1 MASQQQSYVYWL
13 KKAMA
18 ALGATNISTT
28 GTLAVTGVSTLTG
41 GVAGTPPLKVWNHV
55 PVGALTTRGTDTAI
69 ADGTT
74 YWQEVWLPANKTIT
88 GVGFLNGTVVGT
100 DNLLVAL
107 YSSAGVLLANSALAG
122 ELSAGADTYQEIA
135 LTATYAAVGPARY
148 FIAVQG
154 NGTTAALQRN
164 TTLGPLGANG
174 SVAGTFGTLVDP
186 ITIVETH
193 TDNIGPMAY
202 LY

>member
-1 MASQQQSYVYWL
+1 MANQQQTYIYWVKQAL
-13 KKAMA
+13 A
-18 ALGATNISTT
+18 AWDAAISTT
-28 GTLAVTGVSTLTG
+28 STLAVTGISTLTG
-41 GVAGTPPLKVWNHV
+41 GIAGTPPLKVWNHV
-55 PVGALTTRGTDTAI
+55 PAGALATRGTDTAI

-74 YWQEVWLPANKTIT
+74 YWQEVWLPANKTVT

-107 YSSAGVLLANSALAG
+107 YDSVGALVANSALAG

-135 LTATYAAVGPARY
+135 FTGTYAAAGPARY

-174 SVAGTFGTLVDP
+174 SVGGTFGTLVDP
-186 ITIVETH
+186 ITVVETH
-193 TDNIGPMAY
+193 TDNVGPMAY